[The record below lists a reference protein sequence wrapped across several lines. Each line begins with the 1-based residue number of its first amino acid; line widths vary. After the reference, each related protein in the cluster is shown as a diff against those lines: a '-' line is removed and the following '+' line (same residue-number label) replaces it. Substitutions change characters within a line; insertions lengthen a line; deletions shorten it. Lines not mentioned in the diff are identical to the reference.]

1 MTDRSRSGR
10 CSRTRWDPMPT
21 SRPVCSTRS
30 STRTAVSA
38 ALRAM
43 NGPAPGLLRDV
54 RIDGTSKGMP
64 RVPDPVPL
72 LEAGT
77 QGWTLDDL
85 EPPFVVI
92 RRSALEH
99 NVSLMAAYCDE
110 HGVSIAPH
118 GKTTMAPQLWR
129 RQLDAGAW
137 GISATAAQARV
148 MRGRRPRIL
157 VANPLTDAAIRWAAH
172 DLRDDAN
179 ELACYVDSERG
190 SSCSRL
196 SCGRSRPASPAGAAR
211 ARPRRRSHRVP
222 GCRGGSRR
230 RPTRRV
236 PRTCCSRVSR
246 ATRDD
251 RRRSPRARGGPAVP
265 RRRCAW
271 DAARGARSPVLG
283 VVGERRRQRLLRSR
297 GRRARR
303 GSIGGRDA
311 GGAACGG
318 VRRARRRDVRALVA
332 VRAPSGRGPVPQRDR
347 GVGGRALHA
356 EDGLAI
362 VGLGRRDVSF
372 DQGLPRVLA
381 ARRGGGVDQLDGA
394 VEATALDDQHL
405 YCRVRADT
413 RLRAGDLVACGIS
426 HPCSMLDRWRFL
438 PWWTTMT
445 PWSRSW
451 PRSSEPPAARRS
463 QPTRGR
469 SATASIST
477 RSPSASRAPTVE
489 RAGYGAANRCS

>member
-1 MTDRSRSGR
+1 
-10 CSRTRWDPMPT
+10 
-21 SRPVCSTRS
+21 
-30 STRTAVSA
+30 
-38 ALRAM
+38 M
-43 NGPAPGLLRDV
+43 NGPAPGLLRDL

-64 RVPDPVPL
+64 RVSDPVPL

-137 GISATAAQARV
+137 GISAATAAQARV
-148 MRGRRPRIL
+148 MRAAGVPRIL
-157 VANPLTDAAIRWAAH
+157 VANPLTDAAAIRWAAH

-179 ELACYVDSERG
+179 ELACHVDSERG
-190 SSCSRL
+190 VELLEVVLREEPSPRPL
-196 SCGRSRPASPAGAAR
+196 PVLLELGHAGGRT
-211 ARPRRRSHRVP
+211 
-222 GCRGGSRR
+222 GCRGAGEALAVA
-230 RPTRRV
+230 RRV
-236 PRTCCSRVSR
+236 
-246 ATRDD
+246 ATSPNLLLAGVAGYEGTIAGD
-251 RRRSPRARGGPAVP
+251 REPA
-265 RRRCAW
+265 A
-271 DAARGARSPVLG
+271 L
-283 VVGERRRQRLLRSR
+283 EE
-297 GRRARR
+297 
-303 GSIGGRDA
+303 
-311 GGAACGG
+311 
-318 VRRARRRDVRALVA
+318 VRRYLAGLRALGT
-332 VRAPSGRGPVPQRDR
+332 RLRELDLLSSGSLVS
-347 GVGGRALHA
+347 VGGSVFFDLVVDELAAGRSEVATPVVLRAGAYVVHDVGMYERSSPFAHRAVEGRFRNAIEVWGAVLSTP

-381 ARRGGGVDQLDGA
+381 VRRAGGGVEQLDGA

-438 PWWTTMT
+438 PMVDDDDAVV
-445 PWSRSW
+445 
-451 PRSSEPPAARRS
+451 EIV
-463 QPTRGR
+463 
-469 SATASIST
+469 ATFF
-477 RSPSASRAPTVE
+477 
-489 RAGYGAANRCS
+489 